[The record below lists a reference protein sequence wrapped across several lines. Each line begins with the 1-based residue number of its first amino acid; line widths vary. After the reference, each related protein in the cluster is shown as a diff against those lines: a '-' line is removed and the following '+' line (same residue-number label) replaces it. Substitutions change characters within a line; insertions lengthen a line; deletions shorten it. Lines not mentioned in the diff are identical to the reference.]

1 MATSATDVG
10 MSGSQEIRIRP
21 ECVQTVNLLIG
32 ISLEKR
38 RWNKMLNTD
47 KVNKEIENMEK
58 ANINLDENLL
68 IARFMADVENPLL
81 VFTRL
86 LKVKRIIEG

>member
-1 MATSATDVG
+1 
-10 MSGSQEIRIRP
+10 
-21 ECVQTVNLLIG
+21 
-32 ISLEKR
+32 
-38 RWNKMLNTD
+38 MLNTD